1 MRLVEE
7 REDET
12 SKKAYREI
20 QSFIGTAKQEGPGL
34 DIESGKGK
42 SKITGNIKGDYFRKK
57 RLRWQW
63 QKCKNNRKWGE
74 AVRKL
79 NQGSKQLN

>member
-20 QSFIGTAKQEGPGL
+20 KSFIGMAKQEGPGL
-34 DIESGKGK
+34 DIESDKGK
-42 SKITGNIKGDYFRKK
+42 SNKTGNIKGDYFRKK

-63 QKCKNNRKWGE
+63 QKCKNNQKWGGQKW
-74 AVRKL
+74 VDL
-79 NQGSKQLN
+79 

>member
-20 QSFIGTAKQEGPGL
+20 QSFISTAKQEGPGL
-34 DIESGKGK
+34 DIESGKEK
-42 SKITGNIKGDYFRKK
+42 S
-57 RLRWQW
+57 
-63 QKCKNNRKWGE
+63 KNNRKY
-74 AVRKL
+74 
-79 NQGSKQLN
+79 

>member
-12 SKKAYREI
+12 SKKAYWEI
-20 QSFIGTAKQEGPGL
+20 KSFTGTAKQEDPGL

-42 SKITGNIKGDYFRKK
+42 AK
-57 RLRWQW
+57 
-63 QKCKNNRKWGE
+63 
-74 AVRKL
+74 
-79 NQGSKQLN
+79 

>member
-12 SKKAYREI
+12 SKKAYRGI
-20 QSFIGTAKQEGPGL
+20 LSFTGTAKQEGPGL

-42 SKITGNIKGDYFRKK
+42 SNKTGNIKGDYFER
-57 RLRWQW
+57 RD
-63 QKCKNNRKWGE
+63 
-74 AVRKL
+74 
-79 NQGSKQLN
+79 

>member
-20 QSFIGTAKQEGPGL
+20 TSFIGTAKQEGPGL
-34 DIESGKGK
+34 DIESGKEK
-42 SKITGNIKGDYFRKK
+42 S
-57 RLRWQW
+57 
-63 QKCKNNRKWGE
+63 KNNRKY
-74 AVRKL
+74 
-79 NQGSKQLN
+79 

>member
-20 QSFIGTAKQEGPGL
+20 KSFIGTAKQEGPGL

-57 RLRWQW
+57 RLRWNDRNVKIIENGGGDCLKTHSSQ
-63 QKCKNNRKWGE
+63 N
-74 AVRKL
+74 V
-79 NQGSKQLN
+79 S

>member
-20 QSFIGTAKQEGPGL
+20 KSFISTAKQEGPGL

-57 RLRWQW
+57 RLRWNDRNV
-63 QKCKNNRKWGE
+63 KIIENGGVKIDGFIN
-74 AVRKL
+74 L
-79 NQGSKQLN
+79 

>member
-20 QSFIGTAKQEGPGL
+20 KSFIGTAKQEGSGL

-42 SKITGNIKGDYFRKK
+42 SNKTGNIKGDYFER
-57 RLRWQW
+57 RD
-63 QKCKNNRKWGE
+63 
-74 AVRKL
+74 
-79 NQGSKQLN
+79 